1 MIKRILT
8 AAAVAALATGALAA
22 PAAAAGQA
30 CLTSNATVNGTAAP
44 TNGTNCVDLP

>member
-1 MIKRILT
+1 MIKRIVT
-8 AAAVAALATGALAA
+8 AAAVAALATGAFAA

-30 CLTSNATVNGTAAP
+30 CVTSTITINGEAAP

>member
-1 MIKRILT
+1 MIKRVVT

-30 CLTSNATVNGTAAP
+30 CATSTSTVHGQAAPANGTS
-44 TNGTNCVDLP
+44 CVDLP